1 MFFCTLTC
9 IDCIYKTLNLIYDS
23 TKKYWTCS
31 SAKTRNCPPSPL
43 QWHVENSHPFL
54 STSVVPGKKVLST
67 RWFTVDSDS
76 GSMGWQHH
84 LHHFWES
91 RSENKI
97 HQNPYTAGWLEHHN
111 IWFFPAPCLKNCILT
126 PVKMR
131 STKAW
136 KKNPWWLMT
145 HHHFSRIIPY
155 PPWGIVR
162 SIPTSVYEA
171 PWNQLKSANFF
182 LERNLLSFPRR
193 SKQAMLGL
201 ACTGWSFQCHFIF
214 EKNSQLPF
222 LQQARAAETFSWG
235 LRGLIRAES
244 GSFMLK

>member
-126 PVKMR
+126 PVKLR

-136 KKNPWWLMT
+136 KKKSVMVDDSPSLLPDHPLPSLGNRSQHPHLC
-145 HHHFSRIIPY
+145 
-155 PPWGIVR
+155 VR
-162 SIPTSVYEA
+162 SALKSIEICKFLFGKESSELPATIQAGNAGLGLHWLVISMSFDIWEKQPTSILA
-171 PWNQLKSANFF
+171 ASPSSRDLF
-182 LERNLLSFPRR
+182 L
-193 SKQAMLGL
+193 
-201 ACTGWSFQCHFIF
+201 
-214 EKNSQLPF
+214 
-222 LQQARAAETFSWG
+222 RA
-235 LRGLIRAES
+235 
-244 GSFMLK
+244 